1 MCDVNAKLMDELSF
15 SYLKNS
21 GHVDST
27 TTELTEVFWIFFRM
41 DNEDWMIEHIMSSP
55 GGVCDGSPSRNQ
67 IWRIIN
73 LQVGEN

>member
-27 TTELTEVFWIFFRM
+27 TTELTEVF
-41 DNEDWMIEHIMSSP
+41 
-55 GGVCDGSPSRNQ
+55 
-67 IWRIIN
+67 
-73 LQVGEN
+73 